1 MQGLHETHMNPP
13 WLIENVI
20 AMVLLGNEMK
30 HDQDQLEHMRYD
42 QIMVDW
48 YLCYYHCLLFLSL
61 ANQFLLGQEMVKQTD
76 SQRNTQ
82 DKTLFNPNILM
93 QENLKIK
100 NERVGHNSGTHN
112 HCTRPIGNA
121 STYRYQ
127 TTTANIIKHSCNN
140 LYTMKMPSDL

>member
-1 MQGLHETHMNPP
+1 MWRLQEIHMNTP
-13 WLIENVI
+13 WLVEK
-20 AMVLLGNEMK
+20 ALTMVLLGNEMK

-48 YLCYYHCLLFLSL
+48 YLCYYHCLLSLSL
-61 ANQFLLGQEMVKQTD
+61 ANPFLVGQEMVKETD
-76 SQRNTQ
+76 SQRNPQ
-82 DKTLFNPNILM
+82 GKTLFNPNILM

-127 TTTANIIKHSCNN
+127 TTNANRIKHS
-140 LYTMKMPSDL
+140 